1 MRRVKLNDGKRTL
14 GVINNVTASYREKET
29 LLFERNFDALCGIY
43 NRRAFSEKLSKLFE
57 NGGLG
62 IGAFMMFDIDNLKYI
77 NDNYGHDFG
86 DRYIQSA
93 ANSLVEKFKTVPKKI
108 YGRRSGDEF
117 YAFIYGYESLDE
129 VKKEVKE
136 IHDSFRTVSLAV
148 TGGETIR
155 VRVSGG
161 VSLYPQD
168 SADCE
173 SLMRFA
179 DFAMYEIKTTAKG
192 EPAYYDS
199 REKPLP
205 DEERG
210 PFQSPRKRAGRIP
223 LSADRQPADGRNLRL
238 RSADAR
244 SLAPAFK
251 SPQDIFNVARYHYR
265 LGQMENLTFFKSI
278 KDFTALGISDR
289 RLFINSVPSQNLKD
303 EEWEELTAL
312 YGKKLENI
320 VVEFTEYERASYNA
334 MQYKLKRIRDCGAYV
349 ALDDYGTGY
358 NGEAIL
364 LECFPDFVKIDILLV
379 RNVDKDAERQKMIS
393 NLVEFAKARKMRC
406 IAEGVETK
414 EELETVILSAAT
426 SSKAIMWPVQTP
438 PVIPEKQ
445 QADRNFIEN
454 IIRKN
459 KRPRRNTPSRLLSK
473 AEIVCDSSPSIG
485 FRPSEVYSSSTA
497 RILASI
503 PQIPYP

>member
-14 GVINNVTASYREKET
+14 GVINNVTASYREKDT

-199 REKPLP
+199 NIYEKNRFLMKSE
-205 DEERG
+205 DL
-210 PFQSPRKRAGRIP
+210 F
-223 LSADRQPADGRNLRL
+223 NL
-238 RSADAR
+238 
-244 SLAPAFK
+244 
-251 SPQDIFNVARYHYR
+251 
-265 LGQMENLTFFKSI
+265 
-278 KDFTALGISDR
+278 
-289 RLFINSVPSQNLKD
+289 
-303 EEWEELTAL
+303 
-312 YGKKLENI
+312 LEN
-320 VVEFTEYERASYNA
+320 E
-334 MQYKLKRIRDCGAYV
+334 
-349 ALDDYGTGY
+349 
-358 NGEAIL
+358 
-364 LECFPDFVKIDILLV
+364 
-379 RNVDKDAERQKMIS
+379 
-393 NLVEFAKARKMRC
+393 LVEFHYQPIVSLQTGEIYGYEALMR
-406 IAEGVETK
+406 APWRP
-414 EELETVILSAAT
+414 LS
-426 SSKAIMWPVQTP
+426 
-438 PVIPEKQ
+438 
-445 QADRNFIEN
+445 N
-454 IIRKN
+454 
-459 KRPRRNTPSRLLSK
+459 PRRTSLTWRATTIASARWKILRFLRASK
-473 AEIVCDSSPSIG
+473 ILPRSAFPTVGC
-485 FRPSEVYSSSTA
+485 SSTRCPA
-497 RILASI
+497 KT
-503 PQIPYP
+503 